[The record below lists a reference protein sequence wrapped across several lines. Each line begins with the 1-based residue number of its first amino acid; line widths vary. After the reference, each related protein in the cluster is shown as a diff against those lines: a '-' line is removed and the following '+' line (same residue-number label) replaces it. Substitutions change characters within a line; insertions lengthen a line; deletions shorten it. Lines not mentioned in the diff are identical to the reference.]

1 MESSEWWVYI
11 GVVKGPTVQRVPAT
25 SAVLVGLEA
34 VLVERC
40 RDVLQGAGLKVLS
53 AGHVAAACERIPIV
67 MPQLVIA
74 RVVLP
79 TVEADMLYDS
89 CVAVGA
95 DLMRI
100 GLDIDPAELTA
111 RLKSAAGIAKIRAM
125 ESK

>member
-1 MESSEWWVYI
+1 M
-11 GVVKGPTVQRVPAT
+11 QRVPAT

-40 RDVLQGAGLKVLS
+40 RDVLQGAGIKILS
-53 AGHVAAACERIPIV
+53 IKHITTTYKQIPIII
-67 MPQLVIA
+67 PQLIIA
-74 RVVLP
+74 HSILP
-79 TVEADMLYDS
+79 AVEADMLYDS

-100 GLDIDPAELTA
+100 GLDIDTAELTA

-125 ESK
+125 EAK